1 MQESKGLAVGG
12 LVLGIASIVFAFIY
26 TWIGLALGI
35 VGIVLSAMAMKR
47 CPSAKGLAIG
57 GLVCDRRAR
66 IRPRIHLVA
75 SGTGRICVGK
85 CPCLPRPKR
94 PSSAS

>member
-26 TWIGLALGI
+26 TWIAALGI
-35 VGIVLSAMAMKR
+35 VGIVLLSAMAMKR

-57 GLVCDRRAR
+57 GLVCA
-66 IRPRIHLVA
+66 IVGTVLNVSLVA
-75 SGTGRICVGK
+75 CALCVVGSV
-85 CPCLPRPKR
+85 L
-94 PSSAS
+94 SAAAVA

>member
-1 MQESKGLAVGG
+1 MQESIGLAVGG

-57 GLVCDRRAR
+57 GLVCA
-66 IRPRIHLVA
+66 IVGTVLNVSLVA
-75 SGTGRICVGK
+75 CALCVVGSV
-85 CPCLPRPKR
+85 L
-94 PSSAS
+94 SAAAVA